1 MAAINN
7 GGKGK
12 NSTGGVENSVGVG
25 AGSGS
30 GVFVAPPMR
39 FQNNQKINMEWSA
52 EEQAM
57 LEECLVKF
65 AYDSNIVRYAKIAV
79 QLNNKTVR
87 DVALRCR
94 WMAKKENARKRKE
107 DLNPLRKMKDKKDK
121 LIDPAST
128 TSSNLMVQPGFSP
141 YAQGTAT
148 NSNGNSASLNA
159 TVQLLQ
165 LNSQVFDQISA
176 NLSSNQIQDNIVL
189 LCQARDNLFR
199 ILSNL
204 NEQQNFVARMPPLPV
219 EVNEELANSILP
231 PSTRLRK

>member
-1 MAAINN
+1 
-7 GGKGK
+7 
-12 NSTGGVENSVGVG
+12 
-25 AGSGS
+25 
-30 GVFVAPPMR
+30 MR

-52 EEQAM
+52 EEQAI

-94 WMAKKENARKRKE
+94 WMAVSFT
-107 DLNPLRKMKDKKDK
+107 LDK

-165 LNSQVFDQISA
+165 HNTQVFDQISA